1 MTGPSLWRLSSPQ
14 GGMTSVTVSG
24 STIEPVGSI
33 IFLSAPPLQYCADPK
48 RQATVFMNLT
58 MISAISLFVV
68 WIILVFVAQLGSGP
82 LHLLYATA
90 MVLVARRIVAGAPK
104 FLS

>member
-1 MTGPSLWRLSSPQ
+1 
-14 GGMTSVTVSG
+14 
-24 STIEPVGSI
+24 
-33 IFLSAPPLQYCADPK
+33 
-48 RQATVFMNLT
+48 MNLT

-68 WIILVFVAQLGSGP
+68 WIILVAVAQLGDGP
-82 LHLLYATA
+82 VHLLYATA